1 MNYYYKGYI
10 YCITCLP
17 TGKLYFGQT
26 SGTVAK
32 RFKEHLQHS
41 VTKCRKYKFHR
52 AIRKYGEENFTVE
65 EVMWVE
71 APTKKELKAKLDFL
85 ERHFI
90 QRYDTKRS
98 GYNSTDG
105 GDGTIGLQRSA
116 EWRRKISE
124 KLKGHPGALKGKHHS
139 EESKRLMS
147 ENRKGKRLSEETKLK
162 LSKAHKGKVLT
173 EEWKD
178 KIRKSTLGKNNPFY
192 GKKHTEKSR
201 QIMAEKKL
209 KAKGFWL
216 GKNRSEETKRKIS
229 ESLKGN
235 IPWNKKGVV

>member
-10 YCITCLP
+10 YCVVCLP
-17 TGKLYFGQT
+17 NGKLYFGQT
-26 SGTVAK
+26 SGTVEK

-52 AIRKYGEENFTVE
+52 AIRKYGEDNFAIE
-65 EVMWVE
+65 EVMRVE

-85 ERHFI
+85 ECHFI
-90 QRYDTKRS
+90 QRYDTKRN

-105 GDGTIGLQRSA
+105 GDGTIGLQRSV

-124 KLKGHPGALKGKHHS
+124 TLKGHPGALKGKHHS

-147 ENRKGKRLSEETKLK
+147 EIRKGKRLSEETKFK
-162 LSKAHKGKVLT
+162 LSKVHKGKKLS
-173 EEWKD
+173 EECKN
-178 KIRKSTLGKNNPFY
+178 KIRKANLGKNNPFY

-209 KAKGFWL
+209 GSTGAWL
-216 GKNRSEETKRKIS
+216 GKSRSEETRRKIS

-235 IPWNKKGVV
+235 VPWNKKK